1 MLARAFPITKMRCT
15 ILLPP
20 WTYPLLA
27 AGEHGIFRHCIKS
40 RADALAN
47 LPDPGK
53 VAPRKRDVA

>member
-1 MLARAFPITKMRCT
+1 MYHPSMSALTWF
-15 ILLPP
+15 
-20 WTYPLLA
+20 A
-27 AGEHGIFRHCIKS
+27 AALEALHDGEGYGTLCHCIKS